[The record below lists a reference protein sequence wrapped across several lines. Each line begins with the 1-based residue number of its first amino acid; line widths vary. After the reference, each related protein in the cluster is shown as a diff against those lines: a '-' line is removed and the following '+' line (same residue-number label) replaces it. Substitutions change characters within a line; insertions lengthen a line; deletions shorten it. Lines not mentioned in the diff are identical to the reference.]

1 MPTSPIEDDDRV
13 RTRRDVAADFR
24 QMQVHGLR
32 VDLGQDQ
39 ADADAT
45 RGADRAE
52 DIGPI
57 IALIARRAWAAAA
70 LGPDVGQAALLA
82 DPGLILPPEFK
93 WLVARGWRQGRIDQR
108 GKVFLC
114 AS

>member
-1 MPTSPIEDDDRV
+1 
-13 RTRRDVAADFR
+13 VAADFR
-24 QMQVHGLR
+24 QMQVHGLG

-45 RGADRAE
+45 RGANRAE

-93 WLVARGWRQGRIDQR
+93 RLAARGWRQCRIDQR